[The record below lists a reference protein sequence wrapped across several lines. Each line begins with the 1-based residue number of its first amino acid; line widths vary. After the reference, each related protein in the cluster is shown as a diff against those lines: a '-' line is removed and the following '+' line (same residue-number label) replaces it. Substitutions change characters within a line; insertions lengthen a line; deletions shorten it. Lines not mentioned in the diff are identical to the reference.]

1 MPSKIVRDR
10 IQSILETL
18 KAAHAGGADVSTPT
32 MGRDRELFINMVLS
46 NIISVPFRL
55 GTGDIVDR
63 NDKKSRQADIVIEY
77 ANTLSFPSIYP
88 HSARLYLAES
98 VCAVVEIK
106 STLSTQWPHIKDAAA
121 ALHELDREVGEIAS
135 VGPPPP
141 SKIPLFVVGYTGWVE
156 AKTAL
161 DNLEKINAH
170 GHVLVS
176 GILQIDPCFYVGA
189 KPFSDHS
196 FIGPEGLFG
205 FLLSIEQLTS
215 SVISTKPPFS
225 GYIR

>member
-1 MPSKIVRDR
+1 M
-10 IQSILETL
+10 L
-18 KAAHAGGADVSTPT
+18 AADVSTPT

-98 VCAVVEIK
+98 VCATVEVK
-106 STLSTQWPHIKDAAA
+106 STLSTRWPDIKDAAT
-121 ALHELDREVGEIAS
+121 ALQKLDRHVGEIAS

-141 SKIPLFVVGYTGWVE
+141 KKIPLFVVGYTGWVE
-156 AKTAL
+156 AKTAS
-161 DNLEKINAH
+161 DNLEKMNAH
-170 GHVLVS
+170 GDVARERHPADRSMFLRSGEAILGSLV
-176 GILQIDPCFYVGA
+176 QWTRGA
-189 KPFSDHS
+189 VWIFAQH
-196 FIGPEGLFG
+196 
-205 FLLSIEQLTS
+205 
-215 SVISTKPPFS
+215 
-225 GYIR
+225 